1 MKFGF
6 KRRNKYKPTIHPK
19 KSYNNKHLAV
29 GLLFVSIFLVQVKDF
44 VYLDNGP
51 GGYDWKI
58 GKSQLSPFDA
68 YQSRTLMQSRDLA
81 LQLVNRDRQVN
92 GLPPLVADPL
102 LSQAAQIHAQDMF
115 IRNYFSHYSPEG
127 KTPTHRLIEVGGKGG
142 AGENIMKQ
150 SSSVDIILSYRL
162 IEDFQKGWMY
172 SPGHRA
178 NLLLTVRSFLTLLP
192 EMGNHNRRLTGSGR

>member
-1 MKFGF
+1 M
-6 KRRNKYKPTIHPK
+6 
-19 KSYNNKHLAV
+19 V
-29 GLLFVSIFLVQVKDF
+29 GLLFASIFLVQVKDF
-44 VYLDNGP
+44 VFLDNGP

-68 YQSRTLMQSRDLA
+68 YQSRTLMQTRDLA

-127 KTPTHRLIEVGGKGG
+127 HTPTHRLIEVGGKGQ
-142 AGENIMKQ
+142 AGENIAKQ
-150 SSSVDIILSYRL
+150 SGSASVMVNYRL

-172 SPGHRA
+172 SPGHRS
-178 NLLLTVRSFLTLLP
+178 NLLKP
-192 EMGNHNRRLTGSGR
+192 EYRYFGYGIMTEPFSGRVFAVQTFSFSKP